1 MTHSSLS
8 KAITKYLLSLPRCN
22 VDNRQGRGAVVGAPD
37 LCGSYKGRHFEI
49 EVKVLP
55 DTPSDIQKFRL
66 KEWKEAGA
74 ICIVAYSVDDVRE
87 GLRG

>member
-8 KAITKYLLSLPRCN
+8 KAITKYLLSLPNCN

-37 LCGSYKGRHFEI
+37 LCGCYKGRHFEI

-66 KEWKEAGA
+66 KEWAEAGA
-74 ICIVAYSVDDVRE
+74 ICIVAHSVDEVR
-87 GLRG
+87 RVIK